1 MISDPDGADRSH
13 YKNQFYIRKCYFLR
27 ILKGTKTNELLI
39 GFIPEV
45 QPEGLQAVA
54 DSERLDFL
62 QSWL

>member
-1 MISDPDGADRSH
+1 MDFSS
-13 YKNQFYIRKCYFLR
+13 KS
-27 ILKGTKTNELLI
+27 ILLELILQNTKTNELLI